1 VANGDRCVFDR
12 ERRTS
17 LVNVPDI
24 RPRYVL
30 AAVAIAL
37 LAPFVAYGFS
47 RMVTSGEIPAG
58 VTAAGIDLG
67 GLGEDEALQALLD
80 YEEELRELP
89 AFFRV
94 ADRRIQVEPAEFGL
108 DIDEERAV
116 AAAFS
121 QRPTSGLFS
130 NFAAWWGSWGAV
142 DIDIPVRV
150 GYDTEE
156 FDALLASWE
165 LEAIAD
171 PAFPG
176 DVVVRNG
183 VAEPEYPRAGVG
195 IDRDVAQT
203 LVLEAAGS
211 LERPEV
217 ELPTRDLIPQLTTAD
232 IDSAVERANQYLI
245 GAITL
250 VSEDPE
256 FTLEVGEADLERAF
270 FIERDDSMK
279 PPVFEMG
286 YRPEPLTLLVSPFS
300 EELEVE
306 PRDAEFLIEDDDTV
320 TLVPSR
326 TGTLIDMELI
336 AEALEEAA
344 LTEDRAGVLPFA
356 EGALPLFTTED
367 ALAMGPITKIS
378 EFTTQHSP
386 GQPRV
391 ENIQRFADEVDGAVV
406 FPGEEFSL
414 NGHVGPRTEADGYV
428 PAPTIIGGEIVDTV
442 GGGVSQ
448 FATTFYNAVFYG
460 CYEDITHKPHSYYFT
475 RYPEVNEATIN
486 WPEPDLVF
494 RNNSEALVIIHTSY
508 TATSITVTFFGNNGG
523 KVCTRELG
531 QRFNYRT
538 WQTEFRANASLDPGE
553 EKRIQSGSDGWTNT
567 VMRIITHPDGTV
579 EMEPFEWTY
588 RPQNEIIEVHP
599 CMIEKNELDCPIEI
613 PDVIGKT
620 FAQAKAQLEGLGFVV
635 VKGDPISTSEFLD
648 GLVARQS
655 PTSGKFRDAGTT
667 IVLRVGTA
675 DE

>member
-1 VANGDRCVFDR
+1 MK
-12 ERRTS
+12 
-17 LVNVPDI
+17 VPDI
-24 RPRYVL
+24 RPRYVF

-47 RMVTSGEIPAG
+47 RMITSGEIPAG

-67 GLGEDEALQALLD
+67 GLGEDDALQALLD
-80 YEEELRELP
+80 YEEELRRLP

-94 ADRRIQVEPAEFGL
+94 ADLRIQVEPAEFGL

-116 AAAFS
+116 AAAFA

-142 DIDIPVRV
+142 EADIPVRV
-150 GYDTEE
+150 GYDTEA
-156 FDALLASWE
+156 FDGLLATWE

-203 LVLEAAGS
+203 LVLQAVGS

-217 ELPTRDLIPQLTTAD
+217 ELPTRDLIPQLTDAD
-232 IDSAVERANQYLI
+232 VDAAVERANRYLT

-270 FIERDDSMK
+270 FIERDDSVR

-286 YRPEPLTLLVSPFS
+286 YRSAPLTLLVSPFQD
-300 EELEVE
+300 ELEVE
-306 PRDAEFLIEDDDTV
+306 PRDAEFVIEEDDTV
-320 TLVPSR
+320 TLIPSR
-326 TGTLIDMELI
+326 TGTLVDMDLI
-336 AEALEEAA
+336 AEALEAAA
-344 LTEDRAGVLPFA
+344 LTGERAGALPFA

-367 ALAMGPITKIS
+367 ALAMGPITKVS
-378 EFTTQHSP
+378 EFTTEHSP

-391 ENIQRFADEVDGAVV
+391 RNIQRFADEVDGAVV

-460 CYEDITHKPHSYYFT
+460 CYEDVTHKPHSFYFT

-494 RNNSEALVIIHTSY
+494 RNNSDALVIIKTSY
-508 TATSITVTFFGNNGG
+508 TSTSITVSFFGNNGG

-531 QRFNYRT
+531 QRFNFRT
-538 WQTEFRANASLDPGE
+538 WKTQFRANPSLDPGE
-553 EKRIQSGSDGWTNT
+553 EMRIQSGSDGWTNT
-567 VMRIITHPDGTV
+567 VNRIITHPDGTV
-579 EMEPFEWTY
+579 EIEPFEWTY

-599 CMIEKNELDCPIEI
+599 CMIEERELECPIEI
-613 PDVIGKT
+613 PDVIGMT

-635 VKGDPISTSEFLD
+635 VKGEPVRTGQFLD

-655 PTSGKFRDAGTT
+655 PQAGRFRDAGTT
-667 IVLRVGTA
+667 ITLRVGMA
-675 DE
+675 DPPDE